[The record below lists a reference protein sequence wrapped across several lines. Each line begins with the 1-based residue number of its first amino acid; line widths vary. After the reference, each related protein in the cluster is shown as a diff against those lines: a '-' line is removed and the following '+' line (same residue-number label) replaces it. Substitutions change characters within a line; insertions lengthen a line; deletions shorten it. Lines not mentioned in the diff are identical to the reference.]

1 MHPGRSVK
9 YSRRCVDFCQRIG
22 ESEYVAMQVSLPQT
36 EKSPTTTAQSNLVI
50 TIHTGCNDNML
61 KAILYRGID
70 SYLEQITITSGFR
83 LSFRL
88 EKLLIVLLG
97 NRYNQ
102 SYVAR

>member
-1 MHPGRSVK
+1 
-9 YSRRCVDFCQRIG
+9 
-22 ESEYVAMQVSLPQT
+22 MQVSLPQT

-50 TIHTGCNDNML
+50 TIHTGCKL

-70 SYLEQITITSGFR
+70 SFLKITSGFR

-97 NRYNQ
+97 NRYN
-102 SYVAR
+102 

>member
-1 MHPGRSVK
+1 
-9 YSRRCVDFCQRIG
+9 
-22 ESEYVAMQVSLPQT
+22 MQVSLQQT

-70 SYLEQITITSGFR
+70 SFLKQITITSGFR

-88 EKLLIVLLG
+88 DILLIVLLG